1 VVALAFDLLWGE
13 PPTPLHPVV
22 WMGKAIG
29 ALERL
34 APESE
39 GVARL
44 VYGAVLAAVPL
55 ALFVAPAALLERALG
70 GAGLPG
76 VLAAG
81 LLLKPTFAVRA
92 LFDATTAVACAL
104 ESDDPTGA
112 REGLRSLVSR
122 ETASLPPPL
131 LAAAAIESIAENSS
145 DSVVAPLFYYI
156 LLGLPGAVA
165 YRVVNT
171 LDAMVGYRTP
181 RYERLGKVAAR
192 LDDLANLVPARLTGM
207 LFVLA
212 APFAGGSGRAAW
224 GVLRRD
230 HRRTASP
237 NAGWPMSAAAGAL
250 GLCLEKAGHYR
261 LNPGAR
267 SPGAADVRRA
277 VALTRA
283 ALILGLPL
291 LLMNTLR
298 CATRGRARPD
308 WREVS

>member
-1 VVALAFDLLWGE
+1 
-13 PPTPLHPVV
+13 
-22 WMGKAIG
+22 
-29 ALERL
+29 
-34 APESE
+34 
-39 GVARL
+39 
-44 VYGAVLAAVPL
+44 VLAGVPL
-55 ALFVAPAALLERALG
+55 ALFVAPAVLLERALG
-70 GAGLPG
+70 ATALPG
-76 VLAAG
+76 VLAAGLAG

-92 LFDATTAVACAL
+92 LFDATTAVAGAL

-131 LAAAAIESIAENSS
+131 LAAAAIESLAENSS
-145 DSVVAPLFYYI
+145 DSVVAPLFYYG

-181 RYERLGKVAAR
+181 RYERLGKLAAR
-192 LDDLANLVPARLTGM
+192 LDDLANLVPARLTGL

-212 APFAGGSGRAAW
+212 APLAGGSSRAAW

-230 HRRTASP
+230 RQLTTSP

-250 GLCLEKAGHYR
+250 GLCLEKTGHYR
-261 LNPGAR
+261 LNPGA
-267 SPGAADVRRA
+267 PPPAAADVRRA

-283 ALILGLPL
+283 ALNLGLPL
-291 LLMNTLR
+291 LLLPALR
-298 CATRGRARPD
+298 NVLQGLPRSDARERG
-308 WREVS
+308 